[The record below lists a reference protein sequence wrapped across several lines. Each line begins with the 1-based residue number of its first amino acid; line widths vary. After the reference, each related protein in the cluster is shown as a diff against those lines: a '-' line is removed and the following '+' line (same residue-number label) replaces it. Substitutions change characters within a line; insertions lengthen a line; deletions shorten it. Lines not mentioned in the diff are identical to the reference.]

1 MKISETFTANPENP
15 ENLSNP
21 PNPVNPPNLPNLPN
35 PSNPDPAHVRALL
48 RRLAR
53 CRCRW

>member
-15 ENLSNP
+15 ENPENLENLSNL
-21 PNPVNPPNLPNLPN
+21 PNPVNPQNLSNL
-35 PSNPDPAHVRALL
+35 SLHVRALL
-48 RRLAR
+48 LRLAR